1 MFKTETHIHTRE
13 ISACSHKRAVDMIR
27 LYKEAGYSTVFISDH
42 FQPNSLDVLGDIPW
56 SEKMTIFLSGYYK
69 AKHEGEIL
77 GVHVLPAAEIRF
89 ADSKNHYIAYGITK
103 EFLDAYPEFHKMSS
117 AEFLPI
123 ARSAGIFIVHA
134 HPYRD
139 GSQSA
144 TPELVDAIEIYNSN
158 PRHEDHSEL
167 SKALAE
173 KYDLPVTAGS
183 DAHRDEDIACSG
195 IETEEEIKTTS
206 DFIRLVK
213 ERKVRIIR
221 GIANDILSE

>member
-13 ISACSHKRAVDMIR
+13 VSACSHKKAIDLIRA
-27 LYKEAGYSTVFISDH
+27 YKQAGYSTVFVSDH
-42 FQPNSLDVLGDIPW
+42 FQTNSLDVLGDISW

-77 GVHVLPAAEIRF
+77 GVNVLPAAEIRF
-89 ADSKNHYIAYGITK
+89 PNSQNHYIAYGITK
-103 EFLDAYPEFHKMSS
+103 EFLDAYPELHKMSPV
-117 AEFLPI
+117 EFLPI
-123 ARSAGIFIVHA
+123 ARAAGIFIVHA

-139 GSQSA
+139 GNQSA
-144 TPELVDAIEIYNSN
+144 TPELVDAIEVYNSN

-183 DAHRDEDIACSG
+183 DAHRDDDIARSG
-195 IETEEEIKTTS
+195 IETDEEIKTTA

-213 ERKVRIIR
+213 ERKVRII
-221 GIANDILSE
+221 GADSE